1 MELTPNQKI
10 ELKYFDSFRQHY
22 ALPHGTIE
30 HSDKPDVL
38 VLGEGEQ
45 RILGIEIVRLYKEDG
60 ELEESDQ
67 QQIPKRRIVVELA
80 EQMYRTLGG
89 RRIELSVGFDPKH
102 PIGRK
107 PHMQKIANDLAS
119 FALEIS
125 SQQDGHQSYS
135 PLEDTPELSWI
146 FHNGKEYP
154 NSAWRPLQSYDIPE
168 LLVPRVK
175 DLVAQKIRKTQ
186 GYEACGAMWLL
197 LIVDFA
203 DECQDQGI
211 HWPAEESVGQTP
223 FERILIFKTR
233 FNEVVEV
240 TQQRCDVI
248 DTTTASSPV
257 TATK

>member
-1 MELTPNQKI
+1 MELTLNQKI

-38 VLGEGEQ
+38 VLGEDEQ
-45 RILGIEIVRLYKEDG
+45 RILGIEIALLYKTDG
-60 ELEESDQ
+60 QLEESDQ
-67 QQIPKRRIVVELA
+67 RQIPKRLIVVELA
-80 EQMYRTLGG
+80 EQMYRARGG
-89 RRIELSVGFDPKH
+89 RKIELSVSFDPKH

-125 SQQDGHQSYS
+125 SQQDGHQCYS

-154 NSAWRPLQSYDIPE
+154 NSAWLPVQSYDVPA

-175 DLVAQKIRKTQ
+175 DLVAKKIRKTQ
-186 GYEACGAMWLL
+186 GYEACGVMWLL
-197 LIVDFA
+197 LIVDFW
-203 DECQDQGI
+203 EPSQDQEI
-211 HWPAEESVGQTP
+211 HWPAEENVGKTP
-223 FERILIFKTR
+223 FERILIYKTC

-240 TQQRCDVI
+240 SQRGADI
-248 DTTTASSPV
+248 
-257 TATK
+257 

>member
-1 MELTPNQKI
+1 MELTLNQKI

-38 VLGEGEQ
+38 VLGEDEQ
-45 RILGIEIVRLYKEDG
+45 RILGIEIARLYKTDG
-60 ELEESDQ
+60 QLEESDQ
-67 QQIPKRRIVVELA
+67 RQIPKRLIVVELA
-80 EQMYRTLGG
+80 EQMYRARGG
-89 RRIELSVGFDPKH
+89 RKIELSVSFDPKH

-154 NSAWRPLQSYDIPE
+154 NSAWLPVQSYDVPE

-175 DLVAQKIRKTQ
+175 DLVAKKIRKTQ
-186 GYEACGAMWLL
+186 GYEACGVMWLL
-197 LIVDFA
+197 LIVDFW
-203 DECQDQGI
+203 EPSQDQEI
-211 HWPAEESVGQTP
+211 HWPAEENVGKTP
-223 FERILIFKTR
+223 FERILIYKTC

-240 TQQRCDVI
+240 SQRGADI
-248 DTTTASSPV
+248 
-257 TATK
+257 